1 MDGGSA
7 NTERVYTAFFPFCG
21 IGAGALGFL
30 NANVRLFGAGARFKV
45 LGGIDLDPLA
55 CKGFEYLTGTKGL
68 CADIAALTP
77 ETLRAY
83 AGGASPDV
91 VFLSPPCK
99 SFSQLTSKRARRL
112 RKYRLMNLL
121 ALQWVKLMLAT
132 WPKGPRLVLLEN
144 VPGIAKLGSAL
155 LRKIRRL
162 LRAAGYVVSPGETH
176 DCGEL
181 GALAQ
186 HRRRYLLVARH
197 QESVPVL
204 LYQPVR
210 KKVRACGEVL
220 GALPLPGDPSAG
232 PLHQLPRISLLNWWR
247 LSLIPP
253 GGDWQDLPGME
264 HRASKGHK
272 AKPVQGAGR
281 RFNNVFCVSPWDVP
295 TGAVTAG
302 AGPSSGRWSVAD
314 PRLGVPCFV
323 DGYGVA
329 GWGDTLGAI
338 TAGAGS
344 PTTGRFAVADPRAA
358 TRYGMNQ
365 RVGAW
370 ADPAWCVT
378 GATDVQAGAPSVADP
393 RVRTDA
399 FRESYGVL
407 GWDEPSGTVKGQA
420 WVTTGRT
427 SVADPRLGALNPNRH
442 TAKFAVSA
450 WGEPARTVTGTD
462 TRVGSGA
469 PCVAD
474 LRLNSRQPHTYG
486 VLAWGAAAHTVAGAS
501 LPGNGPFSVA
511 DPRVRCRARNG
522 FYGVV
527 AWESPA
533 TTVTGSLQVDNGPAA
548 VADPRP
554 RGADGLRVV
563 WYTRSLKDR
572 PGFPLF
578 LATEDGTWHR
588 PLTTLELAALQ
599 GIPTQVNGKPLA
611 LAGSAAKVREHIG
624 NAVPVGAAEA
634 IATEMLKT
642 LVGADLEKFA
652 LSGGGAVWVREREAL
667 RATEVQ

>member
-1 MDGGSA
+1 MDGSMGM
-7 NTERVYTAFFPFCG
+7 TERVYTAFFPFCG

-68 CADIAALTP
+68 CADIATLTP
-77 ETLRAY
+77 EALRAY
-83 AGGASPDV
+83 AGDEAPDV

-264 HRASKGHK
+264 HRASKG
-272 AKPVQGAGR
+272 P
-281 RFNNVFCVSPWDVP
+281 
-295 TGAVTAG
+295 
-302 AGPSSGRWSVAD
+302 
-314 PRLGVPCFV
+314 
-323 DGYGVA
+323 
-329 GWGDTLGAI
+329 
-338 TAGAGS
+338 
-344 PTTGRFAVADPRAA
+344 
-358 TRYGMNQ
+358 
-365 RVGAW
+365 
-370 ADPAWCVT
+370 
-378 GATDVQAGAPSVADP
+378 DVQAGAPSVADP

-407 GWDEPSGTVKGQA
+407 GWDEPSGTVKGEA

-572 PGFPLF
+572 PGFPIF

-599 GIPTQVNGKPLA
+599 GIPVRVNGEPLT
-611 LAGSAAKVREHIG
+611 LSGSAAKVREHIG
-624 NAVPVGAAEA
+624 NAVPVGAAAA

-642 LVGADLEKFA
+642 LVGADLEVFA
-652 LSGGGAVWVREREAL
+652 LSGGGAVWVRERGAL
-667 RATEVQ
+667 RAEDLQ